1 MAKQSYTTQMTLL
14 DEYMKAFKEE
24 GFPFT
29 EFGRLSGSKGILF
42 DSSFAEE
49 GHMIVHMSE
58 IDEDTVEGVLYDIV
72 PYRFVDDATK
82 QQILNIVNSKLG
94 EDTLHYHERV
104 KRFCVI
110 IELKRGFIKE
120 DRGLGVG
127 VRSVLYEVGEA
138 VKACFT
144 E

>member
-1 MAKQSYTTQMTLL
+1 MAKQRHTTEMTLL

-29 EFGRLSGSKGILF
+29 EFGRLSESKDVLF
-42 DSSFAEE
+42 DLPFAEE

-58 IDEDTVEGVLYDIV
+58 VNEDTVEGVLYDII

-120 DRGLGVG
+120 DKGLGDG
-127 VRSVLYEVGEA
+127 LRSVLCELGETIIS
-138 VKACFT
+138 CLQ
-144 E
+144 